1 MRAGASVTPEG
12 MEGENRVS
20 PHLGCESQPVLE
32 MEWIWGGQRGFQD
45 NVQVSLSDYERAA
58 R

>member
-32 MEWIWGGQRGFQD
+32 MEWLWGGQRGFQD
-45 NVQVSLSDYERAA
+45 NFQVSLSDY
-58 R
+58 